1 MLELRDLCAS
11 YPGRGRV
18 IEGISVRVPPG
29 RTECIIGPSGC
40 GKTTLLLAAAG
51 LKPPDSGDVLLE
63 GSGVAA
69 GDTRIGLVLQHY
81 GLFPWFTA
89 AENAAL
95 GLRIRGVRRRE
106 REAAACSLLE
116 RVGLADRAR
125 SFPAE
130 LSGGEQQ
137 RVAIARGISL
147 EPRLLLMDE
156 PFSALDAMTRES
168 LQDLLIRVLQERPL
182 SAVVVTHSIEEAAFL
197 GDSICLLAGRPAQ
210 IVERFDNPGRGSRG
224 FRTSSDFFGL
234 ERSIREALERYR
246 ILPDEH

>member
-1 MLELRDLCAS
+1 MFELRDLCAS
-11 YPGRGRV
+11 WPGRGRV
-18 IEGISVRVPPG
+18 LEGISVIVPAG
-29 RTECIIGPSGC
+29 RTESIIGPSGS

-51 LKPPDSGDVLLE
+51 LKPLDSGEVLLE
-63 GSGVAA
+63 GSGITA
-69 GDTRIGLVLQHY
+69 GDTRIGLVLQQY

-95 GLRIRGVRRRE
+95 GLRVRGVRRGA
-106 REAAACSLLE
+106 REAAACSLMK

-168 LQDLLIRVLQERPL
+168 LQDLLLRLLRERPL

-197 GDSICLLAGRPAQ
+197 GDSISLLAGRPAR

-224 FRTSSDFFGL
+224 FRSSSDFFKL
-234 ERSIREALERYR
+234 ESSIREALARYR
-246 ILPDEH
+246 TLPDEH